1 MSHRVAPRSPM
12 PATLLLLLRGA
23 LGLGPPAGP
32 VRLILDTDMGGGACQ
47 DVDDVAAL
55 CMTHALA
62 DRGEVELLAV
72 VQDTAPPPCAGVI
85 SVINHYYGRDHVP
98 IGAYKGQGL
107 HHSYP
112 PLSYVND
119 VVRAFPS
126 PIRNNSQVRDAVK
139 LYRRV
144 LADAATRSVTISSVG
159 LLTNLELLLRSAPD
173 EHSQLRGV
181 ELVAE
186 KVALLVVMA
195 GRYPSSQRAE
205 CNACGCYNGADRASA
220 ATASAASSYVV
231 KHMPRTVRMVFL
243 GGEVGENVRTGEA
256 LESCATRDN
265 PCRHAYMAYRRDS
278 FWGWAPGGRSSW
290 DPLATLVAIR
300 GASAEREGLVECS
313 DCSGINDV
321 FNGRNTW
328 RRGRASNQSYLVLE
342 RPDVAKA
349 ALADAGSAFHELWG
363 RTGWERQAAPAP
375 LCWSPSTSAYF
386 DGVRAAG
393 ADSCDANWFTAGSGD
408 LASPAGRPSFSAP
421 APAVLGYDASIF
433 DFCTQQDALRPEL
446 VFATRPGDLQVLRAY
461 QRREGRGCIGGPC
474 ESHYSPE
481 HIFFAE
487 VCALSALCANGGE
500 LFSLPAGQRF
510 ECHFSAGGFEAL
522 VDQLTGRTKAPSAR
536 AAFSRVAASGLAL
549 RAAPRV
555 ASASPRPPARR
566 FELHSVGEPTTGDEG
581 GAALSTPAELRA
593 AIDRLAALC
602 SSPPRVA
609 AELLDKVE
617 ARGSGSR

>member
-1 MSHRVAPRSPM
+1 MRR
-12 PATLLLLLRGA
+12 
-23 LGLGPPAGP
+23 
-32 VRLILDTDMGGGACQ
+32 AC
-47 DVDDVAAL
+47 
-55 CMTHALA
+55 
-62 DRGEVELLAV
+62 
-72 VQDTAPPPCAGVI
+72 
-85 SVINHYYGRDHVP
+85 
-98 IGAYKGQGL
+98 
-107 HHSYP
+107 
-112 PLSYVND
+112 
-119 VVRAFPS
+119 
-126 PIRNNSQVRDAVK
+126 
-139 LYRRV
+139 
-144 LADAATRSVTISSVG
+144 
-159 LLTNLELLLRSAPD
+159 
-173 EHSQLRGV
+173 
-181 ELVAE
+181 
-186 KVALLVVMA
+186 
-195 GRYPSSQRAE
+195 
-205 CNACGCYNGADRASA
+205 
-220 ATASAASSYVV
+220 
-231 KHMPRTVRMVFL
+231 
-243 GGEVGENVRTGEA
+243 
-256 LESCATRDN
+256 
-265 PCRHAYMAYRRDS
+265 
-278 FWGWAPGGRSSW
+278 
-290 DPLATLVAIR
+290 
-300 GASAEREGLVECS
+300 SAE
-313 DCSGINDV
+313 
-321 FNGRNTW
+321 
-328 RRGRASNQSYLVLE
+328 
-342 RPDVAKA
+342 
-349 ALADAGSAFHELWG
+349 LADAGSAFHELWG

-433 DFCTQQDALRPEL
+433 DFCTQQDVSGGGGGGGGSWQADLVARCVGANLNALRVLRGWNMCLNFRWLVCAARGKLPGQALRPEL

-522 VDQLTGRTKAPSAR
+522 VDQLTGRTKVAGSPPPPSPPPPPPPPLRLPGRFLPGSLRDRVGTVGACSVLSCSGVWAR
-536 AAFSRVAASGLAL
+536 LAGGASCGQRVAAAVREQLSLADACDRTARLFPTECGRCDGAPPSPPPPAPPPPTRAVHSSRPPLPLPSPPPPASPPPPPPPLPPPPPRPPLSRVDPATLAVLLLLCGSFGSGLL
-549 RAAPRV
+549 SLC
-555 ASASPRPPARR
+555 ASRRPARR

-617 ARGSGSR
+617 ARGSGSRARPKD